1 MNDNDIEVA
10 IIKVLRK
17 GIPVRARRI
26 ATAIGSTRKEVNQYL
41 YTSLRELVSRD
52 IYYRWSL
59 KNKFT
64 IENGTLLSESSG
76 EEDCFLEELI
86 QEHQYKTQSE
96 ELERALESL
105 IQSKDN

>member
-1 MNDNDIEVA
+1 MDDIEVA
-10 IIKVLRK
+10 IIKVLKK

-64 IENGTLLSESSG
+64 IENHNSLSEIS
-76 EEDCFLEELI
+76 EEENHCLEELI
-86 QEHQYKTQSE
+86 QEHQYKRRSE

-105 IQSKDN
+105 IRSKDN